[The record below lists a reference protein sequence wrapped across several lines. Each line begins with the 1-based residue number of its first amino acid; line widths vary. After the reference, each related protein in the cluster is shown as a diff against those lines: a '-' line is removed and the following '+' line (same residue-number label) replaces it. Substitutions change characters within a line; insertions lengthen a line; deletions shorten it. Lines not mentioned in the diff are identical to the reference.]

1 MRAAATIV
9 TGLALMVRISSAL
22 PASKSSLQLREYE
35 DECTTN
41 DDCGEKYECVKVG
54 GKSRFVGLWGDYG
67 SMPEHMACRESDECQ
82 TDDDC
87 EGEFNICMD
96 IAPKQCK
103 PNGATPMATALAI
116 SCVRCWCPRPS
127 RDNVCPS
134 IMRFQRSKCP
144 LPTTEPKCAN
154 PRTSASLAR
163 SALVTIALAQRE
175 SAAMGFR
182 PLSYSKSDISHPMA
196 EAAKQMREC
205 RDLTCHDVDLTPKN
219 LIRPG

>member
-103 PNGATPMATALAI
+103 PDGL
-116 SCVRCWCPRPS
+116 SEWCDTDGDCIGDLVCKVLVPS
-127 RDNVCPS
+127 AQQGQC
-134 IMRFQRSKCP
+134 
-144 LPTTEPKCAN
+144 LPVDHEVPEVEM
-154 PRTSASLAR
+154 SH
-163 SALVTIALAQRE
+163 
-175 SAAMGFR
+175 
-182 PLSYSKSDISHPMA
+182 SD
-196 EAAKQMREC
+196 
-205 RDLTCHDVDLTPKN
+205 D
-219 LIRPG
+219 